1 VLESLGRIQN
11 PLLRALTAAATVG
24 SIVTLASAIAIGTT
38 NPKDKSAYQW
48 GVYAALLATGGGAVL
63 GLAYKGKIEPR
74 SPQSTDTIL
83 MSEVATPDWRDWRNF
98 VVVRKVKESE
108 EITSFYLKPEDG
120 DDIPSFQ
127 PGQFL
132 TIKLDIPGQPKPVLR
147 TYSLS
152 DYPEPCDTYRLS
164 IKREPAPRDLD
175 IPPGLS
181 SNFMHDQVQ
190 EGSIVPAKPPSGKFV
205 LDVRKSIPAVLVS
218 NGVGITPMIAM
229 AKACS
234 RLNPNRS
241 IWFLHGARDGQ
252 YHAFRD
258 EVQTLAGQNPNLQ
271 IHFAY
276 SRPRPEDEGQ
286 FQSTGYV
293 DTALIQTLVSQE
305 AEFFL
310 CGSPP
315 FLNAIRE
322 GLQQWG
328 VPENQ
333 VYFESFMKAKA
344 RTAPS
349 ASASSVSVS
358 VEGAEIVF
366 AKSGR
371 ALTWESEH
379 DSILELAE
387 ANDLNPDYSCRA
399 GICGTC
405 MCKILEGEV
414 DYQEEPT
421 AAIADDSV
429 LIYIS
434 KPKTS
439 RVVLEL

>member
-11 PLLRALTAAATVG
+11 PVTRSLTAAVTAFSV
-24 SIVTLASAIAIGTT
+24 VTLASAIAIGTT
-38 NPKDKSAYQW
+38 NPKNKSAYQL
-48 GVYAALLATGGGAVL
+48 GVYAALLAAGGGTAL
-63 GLAYKGKIEPR
+63 GLAYRAKPQE
-74 SPQSTDTIL
+74 SPV
-83 MSEVATPDWRDWRNF
+83 SEGSGIAPMPTMAVQGWKDWRNF

-108 EITSFYLKPEDG
+108 EITSFYLKPKDG

-132 TIKLDIPGQPKPVLR
+132 TIKLEIPGQAKPVLR

-175 IPPGLS
+175 VPPGLS
-181 SNFMHDQVQ
+181 SNFMHDQIQ
-190 EGSIVPAKPPSGKFV
+190 EGSIIPAKPPSGKFV
-205 LDVRKSIPAVLVS
+205 LEVHKQNPVVLIS

-234 RLNPNRS
+234 HLNPNRP
-241 IWFLHGARDGQ
+241 IWFLHGARDGR

-258 EVQTLAGQNPNLQ
+258 EVLNLTQQNPNLQ

-293 DTALIQTLVSQE
+293 DTALIQTLASQD

-315 FLNAIRE
+315 FLQSIRE
-322 GLQQWG
+322 GLQTWG
-328 VPENQ
+328 VPEDR
-333 VYFESFMKAKA
+333 VFFESFMKARSVPFTSA
-344 RTAPS
+344 LPAPALS
-349 ASASSVSVS
+349 ESS
-358 VEGAEIVF
+358 EIVF
-366 AKSGR
+366 TKSGK
-371 ALTWESEH
+371 ALTWESEY
-379 DSILELAE
+379 DSILEFAE
-387 ANDLNPDYSCRA
+387 AHELNPDYSCRQ

-405 MCKILEGEV
+405 MCRILEGEV
-414 DYQEEPT
+414 EYQEEPT
-421 AAIADDSV
+421 AAIAEGSV
-429 LIYIS
+429 LICIS
-434 KPKTS
+434 KPKTT